1 MLYLIITGKEYNNKN
16 ISTKNWGPTVMPV
29 LVNKKLTLK
38 LLLD

>member
-1 MLYLIITGKEYNNKN
+1 MHFN